1 MEIDLRN
8 VAGAETIS
16 ADLEDVVVV
25 GKIVFCQLQH
35 RLRLQRGHK
44 CAAQVEEQS
53 SLQVG
58 VTRLSDQSPFF
69 CALQAQLSLV
79 PPFVQIADAG
89 RLKGPA
95 KGRQ

>member
-1 MEIDLRN
+1 
-8 VAGAETIS
+8 
-16 ADLEDVVVV
+16 
-25 GKIVFCQLQH
+25 
-35 RLRLQRGHK
+35 
-44 CAAQVEEQS
+44 
-53 SLQVG
+53 
-58 VTRLSDQSPFF
+58 VTRLSDQSPLF